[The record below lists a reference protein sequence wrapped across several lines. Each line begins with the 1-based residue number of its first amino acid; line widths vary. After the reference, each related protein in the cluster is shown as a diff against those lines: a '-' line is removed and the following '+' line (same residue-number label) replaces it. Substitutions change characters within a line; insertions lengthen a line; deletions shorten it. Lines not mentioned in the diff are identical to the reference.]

1 MVQHGGTYEALL
13 KRTAILVLHNF
24 HRILTSTEV
33 LLAPTAQVPI
43 ELEKLFVVIE
53 HALPDREQLEGIDGG
68 RRMGNH
74 AANGGPLKT
83 PGTP

>member
-33 LLAPTAQVPI
+33 LLALPI

-74 AANGGPLKT
+74 AANGGPLKA